1 VSSPTVP
8 ATPAG
13 PYSGS
18 PSGLEPALAAQPRLS
33 RFDRSVV
40 WLLAVYGAVALVALA
55 LVPARFL
62 PAEDAVILFE
72 YSRNLAQHG
81 VIAFTAGGPP
91 VEGATDFGWM
101 VLIAG
106 AMRCG
111 IPPFWFCAAANV
123 LALLA
128 LGWVL
133 LRIAGLRS
141 TALRLLAVAGS
152 AALFRQIFA
161 AASGFSV
168 LPDAL
173 MMATLTWLVLERR
186 ATLAA
191 LAGLAYCLLRPDGV
205 VFTVPL
211 LIWLLLSPGATEA
224 DASAGRETKA
234 GSGAGL
240 GVATAQKA
248 STTRSAALVSILLG
262 FVLPGIAYFLW
273 RWHYFGQLL
282 PLPFLVKADFH
293 RTLGFLILGSARASL
308 VPLLATLLLI
318 SPVLLLRRRSNLPL
332 LVSLIAIPTLFF
344 WMMRLDQNVGARFFY
359 YLPTAAA
366 IVIAA
371 NWNRL
376 QPRFVLRMA
385 LATWVVLLAGPL
397 LRELVTFRSMQF
409 ENVRQIATELHAD
422 PIHGTILA
430 SEAGF
435 IPYFSGWPTVDP
447 WGLNT
452 PEFAHRF
459 FAPDD
464 VERLHPDL
472 IVMHPDM
479 PESCLPQAGWG
490 NGYADRSWPHM
501 TRNIV
506 LGADDAHYELW
517 LLSYGSPF
525 YRHRKHWGAGQGD
538 RECWFV
544 RRGTTVYPEI
554 VQTLKSHGGVVPDDA
569 KALEAEHLHSAN

>member
-1 VSSPTVP
+1 MI
-8 ATPAG
+8 
-13 PYSGS
+13 
-18 PSGLEPALAAQPRLS
+18 
-33 RFDRSVV
+33 V
-40 WLLAVYGAVALVALA
+40 WLLAVYGAVALLALA

-72 YSRNLAQHG
+72 YSRNLAQRG
-81 VIAFTAGGPP
+81 VIAFTTGGPP

-111 IPPFWFCAAANV
+111 ISPFWFCAAANV

-133 LRIAGLRS
+133 LRIAGLRP
-141 TALRLLAVAGS
+141 TLLRLLAVAGS

-173 MMATLTWLVLERR
+173 LMATLTWLVLGRR

-191 LAGLAYCLLRPDGV
+191 LAGLACCLLRPDGV

-211 LIWLLLSPGATEA
+211 LLCLLLRPGMTEA
-224 DASAGRETKA
+224 DVSDDFEANTPAA
-234 GSGAGL
+234 
-240 GVATAQKA
+240 AT
-248 STTRSAALVSILLG
+248 SRSAALASIVLG

-293 RTLGFLILGSARASL
+293 RTFGFLILGSVRASL
-308 VPLLATLLLI
+308 VPLLATMLLI
-318 SPVLLLRRRSNLPL
+318 SPVLMLRRRSNLPL

-366 IVIAA
+366 ILIAA
-371 NWNRL
+371 NWSRL
-376 QPRFVLRMA
+376 QPRVVIRMA
-385 LATWVVLLAGPL
+385 LATWLVLLAGPL

-409 ENVRQIATELHAD
+409 ENVRQIATELHTD

-435 IPYFSGWPTVDP
+435 IPYYSGWPTVDP

-452 PEFAHRF
+452 PEFAHHF
-459 FAPDD
+459 FGPED

-490 NGYADRSWPHM
+490 KGYADRSWPHM

-506 LGADDAHYELW
+506 LGADAARYELW

-525 YRHRKHWGAGQGD
+525 YRHRKHWGAGERD
-538 RECWFV
+538 RECWFL
-544 RRGTTVYPEI
+544 RRGSAVYPEI
-554 VQTLKSHGGVVPDDA
+554 VQALKNHGGVAPNEA
-569 KALEAEHLHSAN
+569 QALETQHLH